1 VALLAASVR
10 REANLLAYNDVFLLI
25 AALAALHAAW
35 VFGRAV
41 WLEYFA
47 EPAPALAPVPTGLAP
62 PDTD

>member
-1 VALLAASVR
+1 
-10 REANLLAYNDVFLLI
+10 LLAYNDVFLLI